1 MRSCSRESAIEVEVV
16 NAVPCAREFED
27 VWERLQAS
35 PNTVDVV
42 SGRLGDFTSHRVDD
56 GGVFVIGV
64 PAGAVD
70 KGIRDGAVA
79 RSPEVCPRVL
89 VARGVMHVM
98 PKRTSE
104 RGAGELLPVLPFS
117 KGRVMALFQDA
128 VVSGE
133 LVV

>member
-1 MRSCSRESAIEVEVV
+1 MCSCSRESAIEVEVV

-27 VWERLQAS
+27 VWERMQAS

-42 SGRLGDFTSHRVDD
+42 NGGLGEHVAHRVDNS
-56 GGVFVIGV
+56 GVFAIGV

-70 KGIRDGAVA
+70 KGIRDGVVA

-98 PKRTSE
+98 PKVHPKVARAS
-104 RGAGELLPVLPFS
+104 FS
-117 KGRVMALFQDA
+117 QCCRFRKDW
-128 VVSGE
+128 
-133 LVV
+133 